1 MQKPMGRPRRKKED
15 QQREASPQP
24 HNNYYT
30 SNYGD
35 NGITLSSNRTEVF
48 TAFAQERQPAQIY
61 GSIDVSMYTSA
72 SSPSTSTTYTNVT
85 SYDNDTPSSSTIND
99 KPCVYGDPAMLVPN
113 IRYDHIRLPLDILL
127 PKTTG
132 P

>member
-1 MQKPMGRPRRKKED
+1 MGRPRRKKEE
-15 QQREASPQP
+15 QQREGPLQP

-35 NGITLSSNRTEVF
+35 NSIALSPNRNEVH
-48 TAFAQERQPAQIY
+48 TAFAQEMQPTHIY
-61 GSIDVSMYTSA
+61 VSTDVSMDTST
-72 SSPSTSTTYTNVT
+72 SSPSTSTTYTNAT
-85 SYDNDTPSSSTIND
+85 SYDNDPPSSATASD

-113 IRYDHIRLPLDILL
+113 IRYDDVLLPLDILL
-127 PKTTG
+127 PKATV

>member
-1 MQKPMGRPRRKKED
+1 MGRPRRKKEE
-15 QQREASPQP
+15 QQREAPPQP

-35 NGITLSSNRTEVF
+35 TGIALSLNRNEAF
-48 TAFAQERQPAQIY
+48 TTFAQETQPAQIY
-61 GSIDVSMYTSA
+61 GSFDVPMDTTA
-72 SSPSTSTTYTNVT
+72 SSPSTSTTYTNTT
-85 SYDNDTPSSSTIND
+85 SYDADTLSSSTTKD

-113 IRYDHIRLPLDILL
+113 IRYDHVLLPLDILL
-127 PKTTG
+127 PKTAA